1 MRKPT
6 RSVSCEFGSKI
17 GITTYGAHSTA
28 CSQCVSPC
36 VPWLETV
43 KGAKVRC
50 NSAATGR
57 PLALAY
63 GAAGFS
69 GIGSI
74 GSRGVPVKQMRR
86 EACKQFSGRV
96 VLVHEFRTSR
106 VSSART
112 NVVADQAESFR
123 WLYPVRSMATRS
135 RIRGLMCSTSNV
147 IKRRFY
153 DRDVAHPCFPARP
166 PVGTASGHE
175 ATASALAASR
185 EGRQHQSQSGGSLPG
200 PVSEVQA
207 RPRRCLSLDSA
218 LSWAG
223 QGSAS
228 SLDGSLDAGQQ
239 PASCQD
245 VLGSHAVQQVAA
257 YGVGGSVEGCE
268 GGVSQ
273 TPPPLVWHPPA
284 PPVSHRCRLAL
295 APQGRRSRS
304 KGRVAALP
312 TEAAH
317 LDEHEHN
324 LGAMQK
330 QQQKCQDQRP
340 QQLQQQQQ
348 DDHHRKKHQHPPQQ
362 KQQQHQPRGHHQQQV
377 GRCCVAQRALPT
389 RHAAPCRVRG
399 TSPDSV
405 LNTHSAF
412 ASPACQHHTAGAA
425 SASSLPLALPG
436 APPSSQLLDLS
447 LLQPL
452 SPVLSTAPQSD
463 VLATF
468 IAATSSICPITPAAS
483 AHTSW
488 LDCGEERRMRHRL
501 ARAGIATYLQ
511 PAVPHADTAAAA
523 ERDSPV
529 RARSTLFHREA
540 LLSAVGG
547 AGAEGGVG
555 SGGGVAAAGA
565 ASALGRHSL
574 GAKKAGGLGA
584 ALRAA
589 GRLLSKQLSALSA
602 W

>member
-1 MRKPT
+1 MHRQHVHCLDR
-6 RSVSCEFGSKI
+6 RSSSSPQL
-17 GITTYGAHSTA
+17 Y
-28 CSQCVSPC
+28 CV
-36 VPWLETV
+36 VEV
-43 KGAKVRC
+43 KDLSADSEAK
-50 NSAATGR
+50 TDT
-57 PLALAY
+57 L
-63 GAAGFS
+63 
-69 GIGSI
+69 
-74 GSRGVPVKQMRR
+74 
-86 EACKQFSGRV
+86 
-96 VLVHEFRTSR
+96 
-106 VSSART
+106 
-112 NVVADQAESFR
+112 
-123 WLYPVRSMATRS
+123 
-135 RIRGLMCSTSNV
+135 
-147 IKRRFY
+147 
-153 DRDVAHPCFPARP
+153 AHPCFPARP

-245 VLGSHAVQQVAA
+245 VLGSHAVQQAAA

-295 APQGRRSRS
+295 APRGRRSRS

-317 LDEHEHN
+317 LNEHEHN

-340 QQLQQQQQ
+340 QQQQQQ
-348 DDHHRKKHQHPPQQ
+348 DDHHRKKHQHPPPQ

-377 GRCCVAQRALPT
+377 NRCCVAQRAPPP

-511 PAVPHADTAAAA
+511 PAVPHTDTAAEA

-529 RARSTLFHREA
+529 RARSTLFRREA

-574 GAKKAGGLGA
+574 GAKKAGGFGA